1 MAGAEVSIIGSK
13 GFIGSSLVAFLQ
25 NDLNKVQL
33 FESRNSYIG
42 DFGQFKENI
51 LDSETIVWCASKVNP
66 INAQLNSKLV
76 LDEIEL
82 WRNFVE
88 YIARN
93 STKSPDLIFMST
105 GGCIYSGDNPPFS
118 EDAEAK
124 GSNAYGKMKSE
135 MEKILLNSGLRY
147 KILRVANVYGLGQPF
162 GRGQG
167 VIAEWINR
175 IKNSQPIEIFGDKES
190 YRDYIHVNDLCLA
203 IYNCL
208 TIEGSYTLNIGSG
221 KPTSLYEILQ
231 LLIQYSGINFDVN
244 ESEARNVD
252 RNSYW
257 LDTRYAQKLLNW
269 KPTISLQDGIR
280 DILNLK

>member
-1 MAGAEVSIIGSK
+1 MTGAEVSIIGSN
-13 GFIGSSLVAFLQ
+13 GFIGSSLVSFLQ
-25 NDLNKVQL
+25 KENKKLQL
-33 FESRNSYIG
+33 FESESTYID
-42 DFGQFKENI
+42 DFGQLKENI
-51 LDSETIVWCASKVNP
+51 ANSEIIVWCASKVNP
-66 INAQLNSKLV
+66 ISAQSNSELV
-76 LDEIEL
+76 EDEIEI
-82 WRNFVE
+82 WKNFVK

-93 STKSPDLIFMST
+93 SDKYPELIFLST
-105 GGCIYSGDNPPFS
+105 GGCIYSGENPPFS
-118 EDAEAK
+118 EDAEAN
-124 GSNAYGKMKSE
+124 GSNVYGKMKSD
-135 MEKILLNSGLRY
+135 MEKILITSGLKY
-147 KILRVANVYGLGQPF
+147 KILRVANVYGLGQPS

-167 VIAEWINR
+167 VIAEWINK
-175 IKNSQPIEIFGDKES
+175 IKNSEPIEIFGNEES

-231 LLIQYSGINFDVN
+231 LIRQYSGINFDVN
-244 ESEARNVD
+244 ESKARSVD

-257 LDTRYAQKLLNW
+257 LDTSNAQKLLNW

>member
-1 MAGAEVSIIGSK
+1 MIDAEVSIIGSS
-13 GFIGSSLVAFLQ
+13 GFIGSSVVSFLQ
-25 NDLNKVQL
+25 NDFKKIHL
-33 FESRNSYIG
+33 FGSKSNYVDEL
-42 DFGQFKENI
+42 GQVKENI
-51 LDSETIVWCASKVNP
+51 LNSEKIIWCASKVNP
-66 INAQLNSKLV
+66 ISAQLNSKIV
-76 LDEIEL
+76 SDEIDL
-82 WRNFVE
+82 WKNFLQKV
-88 YIARN
+88 ARN
-93 STKSPDLIFMST
+93 STKSPNLIFLST
-105 GGCIYSGDNPPFS
+105 GGCIYSGDNPPFA

-124 GSNAYGKMKSE
+124 GSNIYGKMKSE

-147 KILRVANVYGLGQPF
+147 IILRVANVYGPGQPF

-167 VIAEWINR
+167 VIAEWINK
-175 IKNSQPIEIFGDKES
+175 IKNSEPIEIFGNEES

-231 LLIQYSGINFDVN
+231 LLKQYSGINFDIKK
-244 ESEARNVD
+244 SEVRSVD

-257 LDTRYAQKLLNW
+257 LDTSYAQNLLNW

-280 DILNLK
+280 DILNQK